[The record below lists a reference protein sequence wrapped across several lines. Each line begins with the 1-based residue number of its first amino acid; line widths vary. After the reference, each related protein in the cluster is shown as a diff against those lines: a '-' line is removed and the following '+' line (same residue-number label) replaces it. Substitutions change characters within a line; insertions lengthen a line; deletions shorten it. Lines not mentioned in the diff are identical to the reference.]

1 MKNVTGLLGCLVWVK
16 GKSQQDVSREEGT
29 IRAIISSMPSCEL
42 CPSTE
47 GHFLTRQPTPVFQVP
62 VDTHTFSSLWA
73 LGGTVLDATSS
84 GLLHFPLWV
93 CPFVNKTWV
102 ILIWV
107 CYLTSFGPLTNTV
120 PAPDNVFS
128 HPVVWTLLIQGQ
140 VTTSEP

>member
-62 VDTHTFSSLWA
+62 VDTHTFSSL
-73 LGGTVLDATSS
+73 
-84 GLLHFPLWV
+84 
-93 CPFVNKTWV
+93 
-102 ILIWV
+102 
-107 CYLTSFGPLTNTV
+107 
-120 PAPDNVFS
+120 
-128 HPVVWTLLIQGQ
+128 
-140 VTTSEP
+140 